1 MGEQDRAVAMTTMS
15 YSKTTPFPAILK
27 HRRRLTGEGSSRST
41 WHLELDISGS
51 GFRHKPGD
59 ALGVFAENDPHLVA
73 KTLEALGLQAGAS
86 VRERKS
92 GEWMS
97 AQMLL
102 THHVSIHKGS
112 RRILQILQEASES
125 GSVQERL
132 SRLLDPTAGPLLD
145 SYLEGRALWDLLE
158 DFHSPVAAQAILEVL
173 PALTPRFYS
182 IASSLLTHPDEIHL
196 TVADV
201 SYFAHGAERFGVC
214 SRFLSSGTEEASRI
228 PIFLFPTQRFVL
240 PSPTVPIIMIGPG
253 TGLAPFRAFIQHR
266 LAEAASGPM
275 WLFFGERHAA
285 TDFYYKDELC
295 RWQDEGLLKLSTAF
309 SRDQQEKVYVQHRL
323 LQDANEVWSWIQ
335 QGAVIYVCGDAK
347 VMAKDV
353 QKAFMEIAQRQGG
366 LDPSQASEWLRGLK
380 ASQQYRE
387 DVY

>member
-1 MGEQDRAVAMTTMS
+1 MTTMT
-15 YSKTTPFPAILK
+15 YSKTTPFPACLK
-27 HRRRLTGEGSSRST
+27 KRYRLTGEGSSRST
-41 WHLELDISGS
+41 WHLELDVTGS
-51 GFRHKPGD
+51 GLHHKPGD
-59 ALGVFAENDPHLVA
+59 AVGVFAENDPDLVA
-73 KTLEALGLQAGAS
+73 RTLLALGLQGEAA

-92 GEWMS
+92 GEWM
-97 AQMLL
+97 AARTLL
-102 THHVSIHKGS
+102 VHHVSIHKGS
-112 RRILQILQEASES
+112 RRILQILQEAAKSNS
-125 GSVQERL
+125 TRDRL
-132 SRLLDPTAGPLLD
+132 NCLLDPAASALCD

-158 DFHSPVAAQAILEVL
+158 DFPSPGSAQAILDVL

-182 IASSLLTHPDEIHL
+182 IASSPLAHPNEIHL

-201 SYFAHGAERFGVC
+201 SYFAQGVERFGVC
-214 SRFLSSGTEEASRI
+214 SHFLSSGAAEASPI

-240 PSPTVPIIMIGPG
+240 PSPATPIIMIGPG

-266 LAEAASGPM
+266 IAEGAAGPM

-285 TDFYYKDELC
+285 TDFYYQEELC
-295 RWQDEGLLKLSTAF
+295 RWQHEGHLKLTTAF

-323 LQDANEVWSWIQ
+323 RQHANEVWSWIQ

-353 QKAFMEIAQRQGG
+353 QRAFIEIAQQEGG
-366 LDPSQASEWLRGLK
+366 LDAVQSSEWLRGLK
-380 ASQQYRE
+380 TNQQYRE